1 MDIDPSR
8 LRRGEWLAGAG
19 AALLLALMFLLPWYG
34 LSGSAGATAA
44 TSGTSTSLN
53 AWHSLTT
60 LRWLM
65 LLTILAAL
73 SLVFFQA
80 TRRAP
85 ALPVSLSVILTVL
98 GGLTVLVLIYR
109 ELINP
114 PGPDSLL
121 HTRIGAFLGL
131 VGACAI
137 AVGAFA
143 SLREEGLSARDA
155 RTAIP
160 TVRLRG
166 EG

>member
-1 MDIDPSR
+1 MEFDPSR

-19 AALLLALMFLLPWYG
+19 AALLLAFMFLLPWYG

-44 TSGTSTSLN
+44 RSGGSTSLN

-65 LLTILAAL
+65 LVTIVAAL

-85 ALPVSLSVILTVL
+85 ALPVSLSVIVTVL
-98 GGLTVLVLIYR
+98 GGLTALALIYR
-109 ELINP
+109 VLINA

-121 HTRIGAFLGL
+121 DARIGAFLGL
-131 VGACAI
+131 VGACAL
-137 AVGAFA
+137 AFGALA
-143 SLREEGLSARDA
+143 SLREEGLSPRDA

-160 TVRLRG
+160 TVTLTG
-166 EG
+166 ED